1 MCGVKVGELVRS
13 LLHQLCVRNNSGL
26 GQGGDCGS
34 EIKLDCGYNLVVKPT
49 VFAFG
54 LDVGLEKKKESGLT
68 LQFLKE

>member
-1 MCGVKVGELVRS
+1 M
-13 LLHQLCVRNNSGL
+13 CVRNNSGL